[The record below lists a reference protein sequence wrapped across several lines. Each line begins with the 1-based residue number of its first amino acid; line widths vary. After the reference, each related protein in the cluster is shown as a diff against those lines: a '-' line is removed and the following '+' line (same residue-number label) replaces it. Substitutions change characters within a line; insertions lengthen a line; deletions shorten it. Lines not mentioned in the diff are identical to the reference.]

1 MMKGRRSHERRPTPV
16 ALSATSEEETAAAVL
31 AALAKRGG
39 AEAIVGFDGAVARL
53 VAEMRRGTEWA
64 RENATAA
71 LVLLCR
77 RLGAR
82 AVTQVMA
89 VPGVEWAIWELM
101 GTGTERA
108 RRKAASLGRICRRWA
123 AASAADGE
131 RGSVCPA
138 ASSVVPPAMMAS

>member
-1 MMKGRRSHERRPTPV
+1 
-16 ALSATSEEETAAAVL
+16 
-31 AALAKRGG
+31 
-39 AEAIVGFDGAVARL
+39 
-53 VAEMRRGTEWA
+53 MRRGTEWA

-131 RGSVCPA
+131 RGNGCPA
-138 ASSVVPPAMMAS
+138 ASVVPPAMMAS